1 MSDKKQDDSIEIR
14 NAYREE
20 LQDNKVSLS
29 GGGGTYRFLRSEKS
43 INAQDLIIENATFTG
58 LTNYVKSRKE
68 WLKMLAGETMFRVNM
83 REANVSLHVLE
94 YGGSRHGDDPYMPST
109 TIHALAKHSDHYKE
123 VKGFMKTHAAAH
135 ELAMALRECP
145 YLFNSAEEY
154 TAAVG
159 AFRSMSHTISK
170 VIADTST
177 DDGSRKKKLELAID
191 GSKDNIEW
199 EWNVSVYEGGPK
211 QLIKVKTMYEAN
223 DSMNGVNIRLVNF
236 ELKDIERKAVEK
248 MVEGLLVDIKK
259 EVPEIPVVYV
269 D

>member
-20 LQDNKVSLS
+20 PQDNKVSLS
-29 GGGGTYRFLRSEKS
+29 GGGGTYRFLTTEKTIS
-43 INAQDLIIENATFTG
+43 AKDLIIENATFTG
-58 LTNYVKSRKE
+58 LTNYVKSRRE
-68 WLKMLAGETMFRVNM
+68 DLKRKAEQTMFHVNM
-83 REANVSLHVLE
+83 REAKVSLYVHE
-94 YGGSRHGDDPYMPST
+94 HGGFRHADSAYVAAT

-123 VKGFMKTHAAAH
+123 VKGFMKTHTAAH